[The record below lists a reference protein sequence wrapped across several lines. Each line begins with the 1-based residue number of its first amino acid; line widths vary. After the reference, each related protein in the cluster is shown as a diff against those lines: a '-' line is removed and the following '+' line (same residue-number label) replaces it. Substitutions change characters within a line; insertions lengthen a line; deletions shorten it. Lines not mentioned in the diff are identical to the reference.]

1 MSATPMTTTA
11 VPGDR
16 LDLGAVSW
24 SLFEAGRN
32 PFVMLVTIYVF
43 MPYFSTVMVGDPVKG
58 QALVATYGQWA
69 GWIIALTAPLLGA
82 SIDRIGPRKP
92 LLLVST
98 LVMAVLMMSL
108 WWARPDMT
116 GLGIG
121 GVVVAA
127 TLINVLFGYTEVL
140 HNAMLAQAAGHRLAH
155 KASGLGLALSNAVS
169 VLVLVFVL
177 WAFALPG
184 KVPWGWIP
192 AQPLFGMDPAA
203 HEPERIV
210 GPIAGVLCVLG
221 ALPMFLFTP
230 DAARTG
236 NGIARS
242 LREGL
247 RTLLGM
253 VGKLRGHRDM
263 TAFLLARM
271 LYVDA
276 MTAVLLF
283 SGVYAAGVM
292 KWHTLTMLSYGVL
305 LSVFAALGGILGS
318 RLDAALGPKVAVR
331 IEVLMTLVGLVCVIG
346 MAPERILYFWHYD
359 AAAAAPLWNGP
370 FFRTWPD
377 LLYLLIGFS
386 NAAFITASY
395 SSSRTLLLRLSPP
408 GESGAF
414 FGIFALSGTA
424 TMWLGSF
431 LVHYATATFHSQQA
445 GMGAIVVLMSCGWIG
460 MCFVRGGGR
469 LAPHG

>member
-1 MSATPMTTTA
+1 MSATPMTSSA
-11 VPGDR
+11 VANER
-16 LDLGAVSW
+16 MALGAVCW

-43 MPYFSTVMVGDPVKG
+43 MPYFSTVMVGDPVQG
-58 QALVATYGQWA
+58 QAMVATYGQWS
-69 GWIIALTAPLLGA
+69 GWIVALTAPVLGA
-82 SIDRIGPRKP
+82 SIDRVGPRKP
-92 LLLVST
+92 LLLLAT
-98 LVMAVLMMSL
+98 LVMAVLMIAL
-108 WWARPDMT
+108 WWARPDRS
-116 GLGIG
+116 GLGIL

-127 TLINVLFGYTEVL
+127 TVLNVLFGYTEVL
-140 HNAMLAQAAGHRLAH
+140 HNAMLAQAAGPRFAH
-155 KASGLGLALSNAVS
+155 KASGLGLALSNAIS
-169 VLVLVFVL
+169 VVVLVFVL

-184 KVPWGWIP
+184 KVGWSWIP

-210 GPIAGVLCVLG
+210 GPISGVLFLVG

-236 NGIARS
+236 NSVAQA
-242 LREGL
+242 LRDGV
-247 RTLLGM
+247 RTVLGM
-253 VGKLRGHRDM
+253 VGRLRGHRDM

-292 KWHTLTMLSYGVL
+292 KWHTLTMLSFGVL
-305 LSVFAALGGILGS
+305 LSVFAAMGGILGS
-318 RLDAALGPKVAVR
+318 KLDAALGPKRAVQ
-331 IEVLMTLVGLVCVIG
+331 IEVLMTLLGLTAVIG
-346 MAPERILYFWHYD
+346 MAPDRILYFWHFD
-359 AAAAAPLWNGP
+359 AAAHAPLWNGP
-370 FFRTWPD
+370 FFRTWPE

-386 NAAFITASY
+386 NATFITASY

-408 GESGAF
+408 GESGTF

-424 TMWLGSF
+424 TVWLGSF
-431 LVHYATATFHSQQA
+431 MVHIATETFHSQQA
-445 GMGAIVVLMSCGWIG
+445 GMGAIAILMAFGLLG
-460 MCFVRGGGR
+460 MFFVRGGGR
-469 LAPHG
+469 LGHHG

>member
-1 MSATPMTTTA
+1 M
-11 VPGDR
+11 
-16 LDLGAVSW
+16 
-24 SLFEAGRN
+24 
-32 PFVMLVTIYVF
+32 
-43 MPYFSTVMVGDPVKG
+43 
-58 QALVATYGQWA
+58 
-69 GWIIALTAPLLGA
+69 
-82 SIDRIGPRKP
+82 
-92 LLLVST
+92 
-98 LVMAVLMMSL
+98 
-108 WWARPDMT
+108 
-116 GLGIG
+116 
-121 GVVVAA
+121 
-127 TLINVLFGYTEVL
+127 
-140 HNAMLAQAAGHRLAH
+140 
-155 KASGLGLALSNAVS
+155 
-169 VLVLVFVL
+169 LVLVFVL

-236 NGIARS
+236 NGIVRS

-331 IEVLMTLVGLVCVIG
+331 IEVLMTLVGRS
-346 MAPERILYFWHYD
+346 A
-359 AAAAAPLWNGP
+359 
-370 FFRTWPD
+370 
-377 LLYLLIGFS
+377 
-386 NAAFITASY
+386 
-395 SSSRTLLLRLSPP
+395 
-408 GESGAF
+408 
-414 FGIFALSGTA
+414 
-424 TMWLGSF
+424 
-431 LVHYATATFHSQQA
+431 
-445 GMGAIVVLMSCGWIG
+445 
-460 MCFVRGGGR
+460 
-469 LAPHG
+469 